1 MEHAPKQRRFLTEEK
16 AEFWVLNVRRRVGV
30 ARCDEGLRDQIRRA
44 SASVLLN
51 IAEGAGYRS
60 PRAQSRHYIIAR
72 ASLAETLA
80 ALRLLR
86 GEGGLDDATFTELQT
101 GADEISRMLWGL
113 LRAANG
119 VAGDKKRHH

>member
-1 MEHAPKQRRFLTEEK
+1 MTEEK
-16 AEFWVLNVRRRVGV
+16 AEVWALEVRRRVGL

-60 PRAQSRHYIIAR
+60 SRAQSRHYIIAR

-86 GEGGLDDATFTELQT
+86 GEGSLDPAALANLQS
-101 GADEISRMLWGL
+101 GAEEISRMLGGL
-113 LRAANG
+113 LRAATSRAESG
-119 VAGDKKRHH
+119 R

>member
-1 MEHAPKQRRFLTEEK
+1 MEQAPKQRRFLTEEK
-16 AEFWVLNVRRRVGV
+16 AEVWTLAVRRRITV

-44 SASVLLN
+44 STSVLLN

-72 ASLAETLA
+72 ASLSETLA

-86 GEGGLDDATFTELQT
+86 AEGSLDAATFNELLT
-101 GADEISRMLWGL
+101 GADEISRMLGGL
-113 LRAANG
+113 LRSASPRCRG
-119 VAGDKKRHH
+119 

>member
-1 MEHAPKQRRFLTEEK
+1 MEQAPKQRRFLTEEK
-16 AEFWVLNVRRRVGV
+16 AEVWTLTVRRCVAV

-86 GEGGLDDATFTELQT
+86 GEGGLDDATFTELLT
-101 GADEISRMLWGL
+101 GANEISRMLWGL

-119 VAGDKKRHH
+119 VAENQQRRH